1 MQIGSRREAGG
12 NKAVHPGVVRTG
24 AARTGVMLIACLF
37 SAVIAHGQARGDMR
51 PAEQVF
57 KNVQSLKGIPAD
69 EFMSTMGFFSA
80 SLGISCSDCHT
91 PESGGDWTKYA
102 DDGNERKRRSRGMIA
117 MVNTMNKNFFAGR
130 RVLTCYTCH
139 RGSTSPETTP
149 DLTQFY
155 ATLRYREPDRM
166 VNQFPGAP
174 EAGEILD
181 KYLKAIGGEQ
191 KAAGLTS
198 IAAKG
203 TYQTYGVPTKYAL
216 DLFAKAPAQRTVIV
230 HNLAGADV
238 VDTFDGREAWI
249 SQSAQLAPLP
259 FLERTAGEVDAAKLT
274 AALMF
279 PAQIKKL
286 LTQWRVGGP
295 AVVDDRD
302 LTMVQGT
309 INGKFPVNLYF
320 EDETGLLVRTV
331 TYADSPVGLAP
342 MQVDYSDYREL
353 SGVKVPYKA
362 IVTWLDGKSTIQLT
376 EVQANVA
383 IEASRFARPV
393 H

>member
-1 MQIGSRREAGG
+1 MQITSKRGIIGP
-12 NKAVHPGVVRTG
+12 AVRLM
-24 AARTGVMLIACLF
+24 ALNMLIMLTVLTVLTVAT
-37 SAVIAHGQARGDMR
+37 ANGQARGDLR

-91 PESGGDWTKYA
+91 AESGGDWSKYA
-102 DDGNERKRRSRGMIA
+102 DDDNERKRRSRGMIA
-117 MVNTMNKNFFAGR
+117 MVNTMNKSFFAGR

-139 RGSTSPETTP
+139 RGSTSPEITP

-155 ATLRYREPDRM
+155 ATLRYREPDKM
-166 VNQFPGAP
+166 VEPFPGAP
-174 EAGEILD
+174 EAGEVLD
-181 KYLKAIGGEQ
+181 KFLQAIGGEQ

-198 IAAKG
+198 VAAKG

-238 VDTFDGREAWI
+238 IDTFDGREAWI
-249 SQSAQLAPLP
+249 TQSAQLTPLP
-259 FLERTAGEVDAAKLT
+259 LLERTGGEVDGEKLT
-274 AALMF
+274 AALTF

-286 LTQWRVGGP
+286 LTQWRVGAP
-295 AVVDDRD
+295 AVIDDRD
-302 LTMVQGT
+302 MTMVQGT
-309 INGKFPVNLYF
+309 LNGKFPVNLYF
-320 EDETGLLVRTV
+320 DDESHLLARSV
-331 TYADSPVGLAP
+331 TYADSPVGLSP

-353 SGVKVPYKA
+353 AGIKVPYKM
-362 IVTWLDGKSTIQLT
+362 IVTWLDGRSIILLS
-376 EVQANVA
+376 EVQANVP
-383 IEASRFARPV
+383 IDASKFARPRR
-393 H
+393 